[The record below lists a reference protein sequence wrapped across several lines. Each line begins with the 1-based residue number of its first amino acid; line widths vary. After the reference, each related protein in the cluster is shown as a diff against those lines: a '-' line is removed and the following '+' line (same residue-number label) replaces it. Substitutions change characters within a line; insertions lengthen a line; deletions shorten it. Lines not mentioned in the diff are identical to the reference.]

1 MFVIL
6 LKSLRLNQLIDQLTQ
21 SLGLIQLFEMSENL
35 ASKQIN
41 IISNV
46 SLILIITLGVYF
58 QVFAHD

>member
-46 SLILIITLGVYF
+46 SLILIITLSVYF